1 MRPSKTAHPLR
12 NITHL
17 SLLIL
22 LSTLPQVSVAQ
33 QVIQR
38 PDGSSMVI
46 QSGSMSPEQMQALQK
61 QAMEAAKNGGKA
73 PTPGKP
79 PTPGQDKTK
88 ESGKE
93 GKGEGGDKKEGDEKL
108 ENIKRTAEPPSPPDP
123 QELKVAPDEEGLVKF
138 QFRNQPWPDVL
149 RWYADICNLYFD
161 WQELPGDYIN
171 LATQRPHSLE
181 QTGDM
186 INRALLMR
194 GFTMLQDD
202 ESLTVVK
209 TEGINPSLVPRIP
222 PSQLTS
228 MPPHRY
234 VRTSFTLNWLLAE
247 EVHEEFASMISKNG
261 KLTPLQSTNRLE
273 AMDAAGNLRD
283 IHDIIEQEQSAIA
296 LENLAREFPL
306 QFARAAAVKEQLEAF
321 LGIQSSRG
329 GGSSYMSSSAAR
341 MIQQQ
346 MQQMQQQM
354 QRAAQSAKGGAAAR
368 RKRPE
373 DVYLV
378 ANERSNSLIVHA
390 PPNKMAIIASFIKR
404 VDVRNGTA
412 TDFQR
417 MSTRMKVF
425 RLASLGPQELVETL
439 TSMDVLEPT
448 TRLQVDEDNN
458 AIIAYAS
465 VADQYLINSV
475 IERLDGSERSFQVIQ
490 LNRLDAES
498 VAGSIKFLMGA
509 EEEDN
514 SNSRR
519 RYYDPYDFYGRNRSN
534 KKEDKMRVGA
544 NVQDNQLLLWVNQIE
559 MDEVNNLLIKLGELP
574 PEGGSK
580 SKVRVIDASRQ
591 PETFEYLQRL
601 KEQWDKVSPNP
612 LIIPDET
619 EFVPLEEQES
629 TEEYKTEAPAPS
641 TEQPPAPAQPAED
654 KITGSDT
661 SPSGKIGA
669 NTKSSTASAKGL
681 LTATFQTTTVETGAA
696 QDQATTTDVTPRQS
710 ASPNR
715 TVRPVATE
723 TPIASEGTSQQ
734 GGETMAAQDDPSA
747 SDPNAP
753 SSPVRIFLDE
763 GGNLVIQSEDTD
775 ALDRLERIMQSNR
788 PPKKPYDIFKVKYAR
803 ASWVTL
809 NLEEYFDKQ
818 KDDDQGGFFGFF
830 FDDRFNDKEEE
841 RQLGDRPPLRF
852 IWDNDTQS
860 IVVQGADDQDRK
872 TIKEL
877 IALWDVPEPV
887 DEESMRYTELIPI
900 RYSRAENIVN
910 TIKEA
915 YRDLLS
921 ANDKTFQ
928 DGGEGGDG
936 ESKRDGGGSGRGQSR
951 GQSAGGGFNF
961 GGLKGKLSLG
971 PDVLTNSILI
981 SAEGKQLLELVVG
994 VIKQLDEAAKDKGA
1008 VEVVKVSEGV
1018 GGQSLESA
1026 IRAMLGAGGAGKR
1039 GAPQQN
1045 NQPGNGGREQPNR
1058 ARQEAEAR
1066 AIKQGQLQ
1074 FDVRGL

>member
-1 MRPSKTAHPLR
+1 MTSPLF
-12 NITHL
+12 
-17 SLLIL
+17 
-22 LSTLPQVSVAQ
+22 AQ
-33 QVIQR
+33 QVFQT
-38 PDGSSMVI
+38 PDGQSVI
-46 QSGSMSPEQMQALQK
+46 VEGGSINAAQ
-61 QAMEAAKNGGKA
+61 MEAMRQQAKAAAAKGNPAKS
-73 PTPGKP
+73 
-79 PTPGQDKTK
+79 PTPGQPPKDGKDKGK
-88 ESGKE
+88 ETAEGGKE
-93 GKGEGGDKKEGDEKL
+93 GEKKEGNEKL
-108 ENIKRTAEPPSPPDP
+108 ENVKRTAEPPSPPDP
-123 QELKVAPDEEGLVKF
+123 KEFEVSPNEEGMVKF

-149 RWYADICNLYFD
+149 RWYADICHLYFD

-171 LATQRPHSLE
+171 LATQRPHTLE
-181 QTGDM
+181 ETGDM

-194 GFTMLQDD
+194 GFTMLQDS

-209 TEGINPSLVPRIP
+209 TEGINPSLVPRIA
-222 PSQLTS
+222 PSKLTS

-283 IHDIIEQEQSAIA
+283 IHEIIEQEQSAIA
-296 LENLAREFPL
+296 MENLAREFPL
-306 QFARAAAVKEQLEAF
+306 QFARASSVKEQLETF

-329 GGSSYMSSSAAR
+329 GGGSSYMSSSTAR

-368 RKRPE
+368 RRRPE

-390 PPNKMAIIASFIKR
+390 PPNKMAIIESFIKR
-404 VDVRNGTA
+404 VDVRNGSA

-514 SNSRR
+514 SNNRR
-519 RYYDPYDFYGRNRSN
+519 RYYDYYDYYGSRNRSN
-534 KKEDKMRVGA
+534 KKDDKMRVGA

-559 MDEVNNLLIKLGELP
+559 LEEVNNLLVKLGELP
-574 PEGGSK
+574 PEGGNK
-580 SKVRVIDASRQ
+580 STVRIIDASRQ

-612 LIIPDET
+612 LIIPGEE
-619 EFVPLEEQES
+619 EFVPLEEQDDAAADAPQEKK
-629 TEEYKTEAPAPS
+629 EEPAP
-641 TEQPPAPAQPAED
+641 PAAAD
-654 KITGSDT
+654 NKITDSEKQTKDQ
-661 SPSGKIGA
+661 IGA
-669 NTKSSTASAKGL
+669 SNLESATKGL
-681 LTATFQTTTVETGAA
+681 LTAAFQTGASS
-696 QDQATTTDVTPRQS
+696 DQKS
-710 ASPNR
+710 
-715 TVRPVATE
+715 ATE
-723 TPIASEGTSQQ
+723 SPQPSSQ
-734 GGETMAAQDDPSA
+734 AFSSA
-747 SDPNAP
+747 SDQNETTQEAPNLP

-830 FDDRFNDKEEE
+830 FDDRFNNKEEE

-877 IALWDVPEPV
+877 IALWDVPEPI
-887 DEESMRYTELIPI
+887 DEENMRYTELVPI
-900 RYSRAENIVN
+900 QYSRAENIVN

-928 DGGEGGDG
+928 EGGEGGD

-981 SAEGKQLLELVVG
+981 SAEGKQLLELVVD
-994 VIKQLDEAAKDKGA
+994 VIKQLDEAAKDQGA
-1008 VEVVKVSEGV
+1008 VQVVKVSEGV
-1018 GGQSLESA
+1018 SGQSLESA
-1026 IRAMLGAGGAGKR
+1026 IRAMLGAGGAKR
-1039 GAPQQN
+1039 GAPKQN
-1045 NQPGNGGREQPNR
+1045 NNPGNGGQEQPNR

-1066 AIKQGQLQ
+1066 AIKQAQVQ
-1074 FDVRGL
+1074 FDVRGP